1 MYLRRACEPAST
13 GAAPVEALN
22 TFTLDLGASRCFFRG
37 CTTVTPLTTPVP
49 ITQADPSGGPV
60 VARASTVLP
69 CPAAPSGSLTGLH
82 LTLFTTNLV
91 SNNFV
96 QDQLVTATTTG
107 GELVAICTDSR
118 TSTHLATFTQRPGS
132 GLYTM
137 TTESAQVAAS
147 GQLAASCSCRLP
159 MHPSLLW
166 HHRLGH
172 PSLPHLRGM
181 HSRLLVSGLLR
192 SRPPLP
198 RSPAPP
204 CLLCVEGRQRAAPHS
219 SAFPP
224 TTAPLKTLHMDISI
238 MKVARTSIIHAA
250 APQFLWPLAVRYAAH
265 QLNLWPRISVPE
277 TSPTLR
283 WTGEVGD
290 ASAFW
295 VWGSLALVRDTTMGK
310 LSSRT
315 VHRAFLGFPID
326 APGWRFYHPA
336 TRRVLSSQD
345 VAFDESV
352 GYYRLPPHST
362 SPVPP
367 PPLFLVP
374 AEGGDP
380 AADDTAATSRSPR
393 LETPPGFPPR
403 PSSPPLQHDAEDSG
417 AAGGGD
423 TEGADSRG
431 ADSGGAGSR
440 GAESG
445 GAGSGGAESPCGGG
459 VVGAPTGGA
468 RSPGGA
474 CAGGAGAGGIGAGG
488 IGAGESVTDSR
499 EPASRPVTPF
509 RAPRARP
516 PPVPGTHTMAL
527 RPSSVPQCI
536 VLPLPPAS
544 SLPAV
549 AEPESGLA
557 HAASPTV
564 KRVLATLV
572 TDPSFE
578 STTVSALVTELV
590 DFAATRRLEYF
601 ASIVTESESDCPP
614 SIGGELALGC
624 DVLEDRLF
632 ELECLAAAVPHLT
645 SMLLCP
651 EGDSIAL
658 DIPTPRFYA
667 EAISGQNSSQWQTAN
682 DAEMAPGKYTGT
694 YVNAVPPSGANI
706 VNGMWIFKV
715 KRPPG
720 SLPSRR
726 MTTLWVLLHVAAQH
740 EYELHLLHFSTA
752 FLLGSLHEEI
762 WQHRPPGFT
771 WSFPEGTLWRLRR
784 PVYGLRQALREW
796 HDTLSTTLVA
806 LEFAPST
813 ADSSMF
819 LRTDSSLPPFYI
831 LMYVSDLVFA
841 TIDTEALVL
850 VKAKL
855 QKRHTCTD
863 VGELRSYLGLQ
874 ITREKAARTITLIQS
889 HMP

>member
-1 MYLRRACEPAST
+1 
-13 GAAPVEALN
+13 
-22 TFTLDLGASRCFFRG
+22 
-37 CTTVTPLTTPVP
+37 
-49 ITQADPSGGPV
+49 
-60 VARASTVLP
+60 
-69 CPAAPSGSLTGLH
+69 
-82 LTLFTTNLV
+82 
-91 SNNFV
+91 
-96 QDQLVTATTTG
+96 
-107 GELVAICTDSR
+107 
-118 TSTHLATFTQRPGS
+118 
-132 GLYTM
+132 
-137 TTESAQVAAS
+137 
-147 GQLAASCSCRLP
+147 
-159 MHPSLLW
+159 
-166 HHRLGH
+166 
-172 PSLPHLRGM
+172 
-181 HSRLLVSGLLR
+181 
-192 SRPPLP
+192 
-198 RSPAPP
+198 
-204 CLLCVEGRQRAAPHS
+204 
-219 SAFPP
+219 
-224 TTAPLKTLHMDISI
+224 

-362 SPVPP
+362 SPSLAPSSVSQVDP
-367 PPLFLVP
+367 PPLVEPLEVSFDTSGP

-468 RSPGGA
+468 RSGEQRHEAAVVTEQELRVLEALELDGGPGGA

-488 IGAGESVTDSR
+488 IGAGDSR

-715 KRPPG
+715 KRPP
-720 SLPSRR
+720 
-726 MTTLWVLLHVAAQH
+726 AQH